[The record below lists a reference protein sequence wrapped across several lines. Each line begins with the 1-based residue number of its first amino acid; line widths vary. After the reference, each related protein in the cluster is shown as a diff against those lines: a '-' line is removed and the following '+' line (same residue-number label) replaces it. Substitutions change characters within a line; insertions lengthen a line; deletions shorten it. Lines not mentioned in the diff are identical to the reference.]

1 MRVVYEPENLIDA
14 HLVKGVLEQA
24 GIPVY
29 LRGEYLVGGIGELP
43 VSGLL
48 ALCVPDVFE
57 DEARGVLGALEEDRA
72 RPLAAADGEGVDDTD
87 ADEPAGDDWAGVLV

>member
-14 HLVKGVLEQA
+14 HLVKGVLEQSR
-24 GIPVY
+24 IPVY

-48 ALCVPDVFE
+48 ALCVADVFE
-57 DEARGVLGALEEDRA
+57 DEARCVLADLEEDRA
-72 RPLAAADGEGVDDTD
+72 RPLQDVDATERDATGENDRI
-87 ADEPAGDDWAGVLV
+87 GVLA